1 MAAASSWALPTGT
14 DRDHELPVLIVTTK
28 PWLMYALVTTGFW
41 GVWGAF
47 AEFPTRHGFP
57 ETLVYG
63 VWALTMI
70 PPAIYAMQRVG
81 WKVQRDL
88 KSIFLGSLIGLT
100 GAGGQMLLFHAV
112 HTGPTYLIFPII
124 ALSPVITI
132 ALSMVFLKERV
143 SKVGA
148 VGVALALIA
157 LPLFNYTPGAEAAS
171 AGTQGVAWF
180 TYALIILLA
189 WGVQGYFMKLANR
202 SMDAENIFLYMTLTG
217 LLLIPV
223 ALWMTDFS
231 TPIEY
236 GWQGPGLAAITQI
249 LNAVGAL
256 TLVYAF
262 RYGRAIV
269 VAPLANAGAPLI
281 TAIVSMVVLGAM
293 PNAVTRAGIA
303 LAFVAAALLAVEPE
317 EKVIE
322 QPI

>member
-1 MAAASSWALPTGT
+1 MK
-14 DRDHELPVLIVTTK
+14 K
-28 PWLMYALVTTGFW
+28 PWLMYALITTGFW

-57 ETLVYG
+57 ETLVYV

-70 PPAIYAMQRVG
+70 PPALYAMHRAGWRVQG
-81 WKVQRDL
+81 DP
-88 KSIFLGSLIGLT
+88 KSILLGLLIGLT

-132 ALSMVFLKERV
+132 VLSMLFLKERV
-143 SKVGA
+143 SRLGGF
-148 VGVALALIA
+148 GVALALIA
-157 LPLFNYTPGAEAAS
+157 LPLFNYSPAGEAGAS
-171 AGTQGVAWF
+171 GPQGVTWF
-180 TYALIILLA
+180 VYALIILFA
-189 WGVQGYFMKLANR
+189 WGVQAYFMKLANG

-231 TPIEY
+231 TRIEY

-262 RYGRAIV
+262 RYGRALV
-269 VAPLANAGAPLI
+269 VAPLANAGAPMI

-293 PNAVTRAGIA
+293 PNAITVVAIA
-303 LAFVAAALLAVEPE
+303 LAFLAAALLAIEPE
-317 EKVIE
+317 EKLIE
-322 QPI
+322 QPT

>member
-1 MAAASSWALPTGT
+1 
-14 DRDHELPVLIVTTK
+14 VKK
-28 PWLMYALVTTGFW
+28 PWLIYALITTGFW

-57 ETLVYG
+57 ETLVYV

-70 PPAIYAMQRVG
+70 PPALFAMQRVG
-81 WKVQRDL
+81 WRVLRDT
-88 KSIFLGSLIGLT
+88 KSILLGSLIGLT

-132 ALSMVFLKERV
+132 ALSMLLLKERV
-143 SKVGA
+143 TKVGA
-148 VGVALALIA
+148 FGVVLALIA
-157 LPLFNYTPGAEAAS
+157 LPLFNYSPGGEGDAVS
-171 AGTQGVAWF
+171 TGTSGLQGFSWF
-180 TYALIILLA
+180 VYALIILLA
-189 WGVQGYFMKLANR
+189 WGVQAYFMKLANGT
-202 SMDAENIFLYMTLTG
+202 MDAENIFLYMTLTA

-223 ALWMTDFS
+223 ALWMTDFAV
-231 TPIEY
+231 PIEY

-262 RYGRAIV
+262 RYGRALV
-269 VAPLANAGAPLI
+269 VAPLANAGAPMI
-281 TAIVSMVVLGAM
+281 TAIVSMMVLGVM
-293 PNAVTRAGIA
+293 PNAITVAAIV
-303 LAFVAAALLAVEPE
+303 LAFLAAALLAIEPE
-317 EKVIE
+317 EKLVE

>member
-1 MAAASSWALPTGT
+1 
-14 DRDHELPVLIVTTK
+14 VNTK
-28 PWLMYALVTTGFW
+28 PWLLYALVTTGFW

-57 ETLVYG
+57 DTLVYV

-70 PPAIYAMQRVG
+70 PPALYAMQRVG
-81 WKVQRDL
+81 WKVARD
-88 KSIFLGSLIGLT
+88 SRSVFLGSLIGLT

-132 ALSMVFLKERV
+132 ALSMVFLRERV
-143 SKVGA
+143 TKIGGF
-148 VGVALALIA
+148 GVALALLA
-157 LPLFNYTPGAEAAS
+157 LPLFNYVPGGEAD
-171 AGTQGVAWF
+171 AGATQGVAWF
-180 TYALIILLA
+180 FYALIILLA
-189 WGVQGYFMKLANR
+189 WGVQAYFMKLANS
-202 SMDAENIFLYMTLTG
+202 SMNAESIFLYMTLTG
-217 LLLIPV
+217 LLLIPI

-231 TPIEY
+231 VPIEY

-262 RYGRAIV
+262 RYGRALV

-281 TAIVSMVVLGAM
+281 TAVVSMLILSVM
-293 PNAVTRAGIA
+293 PNGVTLAGVA
-303 LAFVAAALLAVEPE
+303 LACIAALLLAIEPE
-317 EKVIE
+317 EKASAVE
-322 QPI
+322 PA

>member
-1 MAAASSWALPTGT
+1 
-14 DRDHELPVLIVTTK
+14 
-28 PWLMYALVTTGFW
+28 MYALVTTGFW

-57 ETLVYG
+57 ETLVYV

-70 PPAIYAMQRVG
+70 PPAVYAMRRVG
-81 WKVQRDL
+81 WKMARDG
-88 KSIFLGSLIGLT
+88 KSVFLGSLIGLT

-132 ALSMVFLKERV
+132 ALSLIFLKERV

-148 VGVALALIA
+148 VGVVLALIA
-157 LPLFNYTPGAEAAS
+157 LPLFNYTPGGEPAAP
-171 AGTQGVAWF
+171 GPQGVAWF
-180 TYALIILLA
+180 IYALIILLA
-189 WGVQGYFMKLANR
+189 WGVQAYFMKLANGT
-202 SMDAENIFLYMTLTG
+202 MNAENIFFYMTLTG

-231 TPIEY
+231 VPIEY
-236 GWQGPGLAAITQI
+236 GWSGPGLAAITQI

-262 RYGRAIV
+262 RYGRALV

-281 TAIVSMVVLGAM
+281 TAIVSMMVLGVM
-293 PNAVTRAGIA
+293 PNTITLAGIV
-303 LAFVAAALLAVEPE
+303 LAFIAAALLAIEPE
-317 EKVIE
+317 EKSSLPAGSSVS
-322 QPI
+322 PV